1 MEVIIIPLSFVSIK
15 YDFSME
21 IFRSK
26 SQQIMILRNPFSW
39 RDSLFIVCLFA
50 LLVISIPLSSQGV
63 IGVVK
68 EKVTNQPVALAI
80 ISVLKGDSL
89 ITSLTTD
96 NEGHYTYLSTNAERI
111 SMTVQALGYK
121 PQTTDYIFLDGY
133 STYRQENY
141 LEINPFNLEGVT
153 VTATRP
159 TVPYTQTISPEDI
172 INTAANFDDPV
183 RVAQSRPGI
192 VLLNDQA
199 NHLSL
204 RGKSPVFNNW
214 YLEGL
219 EIVNPNHTNNAGTFS
234 DLPTQYGGGVNM
246 FSAQTLG
253 ETNIYTGINPL
264 SIGNIGGAAIDMQ
277 LHESAKPEWRA
288 KAGLIGFELGGGTAI
303 GSSSIL
309 DVNLRY
315 SFTGLLTDL
324 GADFGGEKIGFYD
337 GVISF
342 RNQGLRHKLKLFAW
356 AGSSKN
362 EFNKVENPDDR
373 ERYKDFF
380 DIDYGNDIVG
390 AGARYDLN
398 MSPKLFL
405 RSGFAFSTNQST
417 YDKNGKFE
425 ADSVMIDYN
434 DQISIT
440 SSFVELSFLHS
451 QRIHATAAIHFEN
464 RTYKNDHYSYLPF
477 FEESQ
482 IRPSFQIESTI
493 SKSLQLELGGE
504 VYHSFTYEKWIP
516 GYRATL
522 NWSISDKNSLF
533 GGIRH
538 AAGEP
543 LQTTNTND
551 KKTSVNFISDN
562 YELGWKYAGRSQGF
576 DINIYYQQMSHL
588 TAYEYSGAFIYLADF
603 PYSPIDTVITG
614 IEQNGISRHIGIEG
628 SWYFKNK
635 KGWSLDL
642 NQSVYKSERGLKE
655 NPLESGRYDN
665 RYATHLSIAK
675 EVIRV
680 KNGKNRIWNFSMRG
694 LLNGGLWEAKI
705 NEEKSQLSGTTIFE
719 YPGSYDQQLPAY
731 KRIDFGISRTIATP
745 KIRWRYSLDIQNLFG
760 LSNIA
765 YHYYDPF
772 LQSTQAEEQLGII
785 PVFSVQASW

>member
-1 MEVIIIPLSFVSIK
+1 
-15 YDFSME
+15 ME

-26 SQQIMILRNPFSW
+26 NQQIMILRNPSSS
-39 RDSLFIVCLFA
+39 RDSLFIVCSFVLF
-50 LLVISIPLSSQGV
+50 LLSCPLSSQGV
-63 IGVVK
+63 IGLVK
-68 EKVTNQPVALAI
+68 EKVTNQPIALAI
-80 ISVLKGDSL
+80 VSVFSGDSL

-96 NEGHYTYLSTNAERI
+96 NEGHYTYVSTKAERVR
-111 SMTVQALGYK
+111 MTVQALGYK
-121 PQTTDYIFLDGY
+121 PQTTDDIFLDGY
-133 STYRQENY
+133 STYRQDNF

-153 VTATRP
+153 ITATKP
-159 TVPYTQTISPEDI
+159 IAPYTQTISPEDI
-172 INTAANFDDPV
+172 ITTAANFDDPI

-288 KAGLIGFELGGGTAI
+288 KAGLIGFELGGGAAI

-417 YDKNGKFE
+417 YDKSGLFE
-425 ADSVMIDYN
+425 GDSVKINYD

-451 QRIHATAAIHFEN
+451 QRIHSTAAIHFEN
-464 RTYKNDHYSYLPF
+464 RAYKNDYYGFLPF

-482 IRPSFQIESTI
+482 IRPSFQFESTI

-504 VYHSFTYEKWIP
+504 VYHSFTYENWIP

-522 NWSISDKNSLF
+522 NWSLSDHNSLF

-543 LQTTNTND
+543 ELFIRD
-551 KKTSVNFISDN
+551 KKTNVHFISDN
-562 YELGWKYAGRSQGF
+562 YELGWKYEKKSQGIG
-576 DINIYYQQMSHL
+576 INIYYQQMNHL
-588 TAYEYSGAFIYLADF
+588 TAYRYIGANLYLADY
-603 PYSPIDTVITG
+603 PYSPIDTTLAA
-614 IEQNGISRHIGIEG
+614 IELSGVSRHFGVEG
-628 SWYFKNK
+628 SWYLKNK
-635 KGWSLDL
+635 QGWSLDL

-665 RYATHLSIAK
+665 RFATHLSVAK
-675 EVIRV
+675 EIISVR
-680 KNGKNRIWNFSMRG
+680 NGKNRIWNFSMRG
-694 LLNGGLWEAKI
+694 FINGGLWEPKI
-705 NEEKSQLSGTTIFE
+705 NEEQSELSATTIYE
-719 YPGSYDQQLPAY
+719 YPGLFDQHLPAY
-731 KRIDFGISRTIATP
+731 KRIDFGISRTIATT
-745 KIRWRYSLDIQNLFG
+745 KIRWRYSLDIQNLFS
-760 LSNIA
+760 LTNIA

-772 LQSTQAEEQLGII
+772 LQSTKAEEQLGII